1 MSTRE
6 KLKIKLLDGKK
17 LKFVELQHLLI
28 AYGFELLRVKGDH
41 FIYARQDIGARANIQ
56 PERNGDAK
64 AYQQEQIREIFVEC
78 DL

>member
-1 MSTRE
+1 MSTKE
-6 KLKIKLLDGKK
+6 KLKARLLDGKK

-28 AYGFELLRVKGDH
+28 VYGFELLRVKGDH
-41 FIYARQDIGARANIQ
+41 FIYARQDIGARASIQ

-64 AYQQEQIREIFVEC
+64 PYQLEQIREIFVEC